1 MTSND
6 NVEVGSETLGN
17 IRGIEEESTE
27 SEQGSMDGYKS
38 HCTCGGTIR
47 RGICTEC
54 EKEGITQNAIFDL
67 MEYA

>member
-1 MTSND
+1 MPSND
-6 NVEVGSETLGN
+6 NLEVGNETLGN

-27 SEQGSMDGYKS
+27 SEQGSIDGYKS

-54 EKEGITQNAIFDL
+54 ERERGNPNVIFDL
-67 MEYA
+67 MEYE